1 MKRPS
6 RKARRRLAALAA
18 VLLAVA
24 TFPRL
29 WGPALAER
37 VARGYLDLDEPGSAS
52 ITVRY
57 LSPFRLDV
65 RGVRLGAAPGAP
77 SLERLEARFT
87 PWGLARG
94 RVRDLALGGFAAD
107 FSNEV
112 ASAGDLVPDAA
123 ARADLRLRW
132 VDGEGYV
139 GTLGGRAFGG
149 PLEGSLRSDAALTG
163 LVASVSLAPALRGLA
178 LPPLEA
184 SLAAALRPHP
194 ATNLAATA
202 HAGFRG
208 SSWAMDATA
217 AVETNGA
224 FAADAALPAAS
235 LAADDPLVAQLLA
248 WSGATGAVASL
259 AGTVTGAVHV
269 AKGPDDPVASWFAST
284 RVTGLD
290 ADFAADDGPSVAL
303 RGGATYVRVDGYGPK
318 LLVRPFGIR
327 YRELAAGGRPLL
339 DSGNF
344 WFRADGLNS
353 LLLTEGSTGFCG
365 GKVRIY
371 ALHLDLEHLNA
382 GFTLYLDDL
391 DAGRILDLLPG
402 VAGSATGTIHG
413 KIPLALQDGKKVRL
427 RDAYLYSP
435 PGQVGKLRLTETD
448 AVIDNLRSA
457 GVPDSTCND
466 LRKALADLDY
476 TVLRMDL
483 RQNRDG
489 TGRLAVQLE
498 GAGTDGKTTIPVSLN
513 LGFNGQLQD
522 LVNVGIRAS
531 TIGAGD

>member
-6 RKARRRLAALAA
+6 RKARRRLVALAPI
-18 VLLAVA
+18 LLAVA
-24 TFPRL
+24 TFPRF

-37 VARGYLDLDEPGSAS
+37 IARGYLDLDEPGSAEIS
-52 ITVRY
+52 VRY

-94 RVRDLALGGFAAD
+94 RVRDLALEGFAAD

-149 PLEGSLRSDAALTG
+149 PLEGSLRSDAALSN
-163 LVASVSLAPALRGLA
+163 LVASVSVAPALRGLA

-194 ATNLAATA
+194 VTNLAATA
-202 HAGFRG
+202 RAGFRG
-208 SSWAMDATA
+208 SSWAMDATVA
-217 AVETNGA
+217 LETNGA

-235 LAADDPLVAQLLA
+235 LAADDPLVAPLLA
-248 WSGATGAVASL
+248 GFGATNVLASL
-259 AGTVTGAVHV
+259 TGTVTGAVHV

-290 ADFAADDGPSVAL
+290 ADIAADGPPVL
-303 RGGATYVRVDGYGPK
+303 IRGGATYVRVDGYGPK

-327 YRELAAGGRPLL
+327 YASLAAGGRPLL
-339 DSGNF
+339 ESGNF
-344 WFRADGLNS
+344 WFRADGLSS

-391 DAGRILDLLPG
+391 DAGKILELLPG

-448 AVIDNLRSA
+448 AVIENLRSA
-457 GVPDSTCND
+457 GVPDSTCDD
-466 LRKALADLDY
+466 LRVALADLDY

-531 TIGAGD
+531 TIGGGD